1 MIGTSRKL
9 EDKCCCNN
17 KQSYTEYAVYDCFF
31 APFESRNASVKKMY
45 NGSTYS
51 TTPNS
56 PNINFAKKF
65 PTTPHQP
72 KLLIK
77 KNVQTARQINR
88 WISFF
93 RACSCASCAFV
104 FLPPVR
110 EADACLDDC
119 EDLAFCGDLA
129 VDVERL
135 AVVLLLVFDCEPLLY
150 VLLFPVATVCT
161 PSLFPHSPIMTDI
174 FLNVITHMAVRIH
187 IQTATRVYLCQFKCS
202 YCSILLFSL
211 HLSSHINNSLRYGCR
226 PPGR

>member
-1 MIGTSRKL
+1 
-9 EDKCCCNN
+9 
-17 KQSYTEYAVYDCFF
+17 
-31 APFESRNASVKKMY
+31 MY

-56 PNINFAKKF
+56 PNINFAKKL

-150 VLLFPVATVCT
+150 VLLFRCHGMHSFSF
-161 PSLFPHSPIMTDI
+161 PSFSDYDRHFSKCNHPYGSPYPYTNRHTGI
-174 FLNVITHMAVRIH
+174 FMSV
-187 IQTATRVYLCQFKCS
+187 
-202 YCSILLFSL
+202 
-211 HLSSHINNSLRYGCR
+211 
-226 PPGR
+226 

>member
-1 MIGTSRKL
+1 
-9 EDKCCCNN
+9 
-17 KQSYTEYAVYDCFF
+17 
-31 APFESRNASVKKMY
+31 MY

-56 PNINFAKKF
+56 PNINFAKKL

-202 YCSILLFSL
+202 YCSILLFFFAFIKSYKQFIAVWMPPTRSMIPTSTACL
-211 HLSSHINNSLRYGCR
+211 PTNTEPMSFVSSFVLNMISLSSSS
-226 PPGR
+226 